1 MILNLAWVGG
11 KILCQKLAALGEAY
25 NIPVC
30 GHVVPEVHV
39 HLLASVPVGYMVEY
53 MPRSTEILDN
63 MPMPLEG
70 KMAPLDAPGHGLQL
84 NEAAVAK
91 FKL

>member
-30 GHVVPEVHV
+30 GHVVPEVHA
-39 HLLASVPVGYMVEY
+39 HLLASVPAGHMVEY
-53 MPRSTEILDN
+53 MPSSTEILDN
-63 MPMPLEG
+63 MLMPVEVS
-70 KMAPLDAPGHGLQL
+70 MAPRDAPGH
-84 NEAAVAK
+84 
-91 FKL
+91 